1 MTTSSAPSGDA
12 GPLVVLAAMPEEA
25 AALLARLT
33 GPQPVPVPLAGATA
47 ESGHLSG
54 TQTVVVTTGIGIA
67 AATAAATWA
76 ILEHRPRAVVAAG
89 SCGGLAADVEVG
101 TLIVGDSFT
110 WSLADATAF
119 GYAPGQVPGG
129 PERRVRPA
137 PPRRDPPGMPTRP
150 APDTGSVAA

>member
-1 MTTSSAPSGDA
+1 ELHVGHVGGYRDSANCARPHLHCSSVSVHTCHLLLATFRAPCRGGHLPNGPRLGEHREPAGMTTSSAPSGDA

-76 ILEHRPRAVVAAG
+76 ILEHR
-89 SCGGLAADVEVG
+89 
-101 TLIVGDSFT
+101 
-110 WSLADATAF
+110 
-119 GYAPGQVPGG
+119 
-129 PERRVRPA
+129 
-137 PPRRDPPGMPTRP
+137 
-150 APDTGSVAA
+150 